1 MRGGRLYDPA
11 AGVPIAGFTGP
22 NGAGKTA
29 MAVQSALADLQRG
42 RVVYST
48 VPISSP
54 WGDSRPIPSLST
66 LLDLEPGS
74 TVLLDEISSIFSSR
88 TGSTLPPE
96 FDTFIGTARHSKIA
110 IRWTSPAWMRAE
122 NRVRE
127 VTQGL
132 VAVNPFI
139 RRPDPEGSLWP
150 RTVIA
155 QVAVL
160 DCVGVKTDA
169 DPEVV
174 RRRRFVRLRGLA
186 AWGCYDT
193 HAPVASLINTALFGT
208 CPDCGGS
215 RTRPRCDGA
224 RHASLGLPA
233 PRVSSVLHA
242 G

>member
-1 MRGGRLYDPA
+1 MRSLYDPA
-11 AGVPIAGFTGP
+11 RGVPIAGFTGP

-29 MAVQSALADLQRG
+29 LAVQSALSDMQRG
-42 RVVYST
+42 RPVYST
-48 VPISSP
+48 VPIESAF
-54 WGDSRPIPSLST
+54 GVSRPIPSLSA
-66 LLDLEPGS
+66 LLDVEPGS
-74 TVLLDEISSIFSSR
+74 TVLLDEVSSIFSSR

-110 IRWTSPAWMRAE
+110 LRWTSPAWMRAE
-122 NRVRE
+122 NRLRE

-132 VAVNPFI
+132 VAVTPFL

-150 RTVIA
+150 RTVLA

-174 RRRRFVRLRGLA
+174 RRRRFVRLRSLA
-186 AWGCYDT
+186 AWGAYDT
-193 HAPVASLINTALFGT
+193 HAPVASLINTALFGN

-215 RTRPRCDGA
+215 RTRPKCDGT
-224 RHASLGLPA
+224 RHHDLGLPP

-242 G
+242 R

>member
-1 MRGGRLYDPA
+1 MRALYDPA
-11 AGVPIAGFTGP
+11 RGVPIAGFTGP
-22 NGAGKTA
+22 NGAGKTVL
-29 MAVQSALADLQRG
+29 AVQSALADMQRG

-48 VPISSP
+48 VDIVSP
-54 WGDSRPIPSLST
+54 FGSSRPIPSLSS
-66 LLDLEPGS
+66 LLDLPPGC
-74 TVLLDEISSIFSSR
+74 TVLLDEVASIFSSR

-96 FDTFIGTARHSKIA
+96 FDTFIGTARHSSIA

-132 VAVNPFI
+132 VAVSPFI
-139 RRPDPEGSLWP
+139 RRRNPDGSLWP
-150 RTVIA
+150 RTVVA
-155 QVAVL
+155 QVGVL

-169 DPEVV
+169 DPDVV
-174 RRRRFVRLRGLA
+174 RRRRFVRLAGLQ

-215 RTRPRCDGA
+215 RSRPKCDGA
-224 RHASLGLPA
+224 RHHELGLPA
-233 PRVSSVLHA
+233 PRVSNVLHA
-242 G
+242 H